1 MSILDKR
8 DFNDFED
15 DNSELVSLEVPLVDL
30 QRLNEMVERLALITL
45 LWIRIRLKRKLY
57 VDEHLLMLTYP
68 LFPFTTMHDPR
79 YFKGSVYHRPIR
91 QGTLFT
97 PHILEEGTR
106 SDVPDVIGSID
117 IRIHRKSTA

>member
-1 MSILDKR
+1 M
-8 DFNDFED
+8 
-15 DNSELVSLEVPLVDL
+15 
-30 QRLNEMVERLALITL
+30 ALITL

-57 VDEHLLMLTYP
+57 VDKNLLMLTYP

-79 YFKGSVYHRPIR
+79 YFKGSVYHRRIR

-97 PHILEEGTR
+97 PKVVPSQRVLEEGTR